1 VRQEKL
7 KEERGRRDQKSAA
20 EKNSKEKFTTHR
32 CAAPAPA
39 VASYHVLLNF
49 NEYMQ
54 LGITSSTQQE

>member
-7 KEERGRRDQKSAA
+7 KEERGRRDQKSAV

-32 CAAPAPA
+32 RAAPEPA
-39 VASYHVLLNF
+39 VASCHVLLNF
-49 NEYMQ
+49 NEYMH